1 MREEFEA
8 LSRPSYEERSSITEE
23 YIRVFKNLWTEGDP
37 SYSGEYVTYSN
48 IAFEP
53 KPIQRPHPP
62 IWVGGESSPAMH
74 RTARVGD
81 AWFPIIDNPRNP
93 LDTAERF
100 AAGVKH
106 MREIAEME
114 GRDPNTLDIAFAIN
128 LYDDKKEHQGRY
140 GGRRVFTGNAEQIAS
155 DISAYKEQGVRCVM
169 FGFEVDQASPNT
181 TVEQMQRFAEDVR
194 PLVGD

>member
-1 MREEFEA
+1 
-8 LSRPSYEERSSITEE
+8 
-23 YIRVFKNLWTEGDP
+23 
-37 SYSGEYVTYSN
+37 
-48 IAFEP
+48 
-53 KPIQRPHPP
+53 
-62 IWVGGESSPAMH
+62 
-74 RTARVGD
+74 
-81 AWFPIIDNPRNP
+81 
-93 LDTAERF
+93 
-100 AAGVKH
+100 